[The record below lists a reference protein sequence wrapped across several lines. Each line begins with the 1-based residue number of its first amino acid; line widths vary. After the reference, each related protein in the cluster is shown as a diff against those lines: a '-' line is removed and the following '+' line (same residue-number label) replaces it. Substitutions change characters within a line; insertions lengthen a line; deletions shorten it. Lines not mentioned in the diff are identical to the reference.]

1 MSENL
6 RGASVVMMNRIF
18 KKHFSKQVQR
28 WKFRANPER
37 QAEYVER
44 EYKQTSPE
52 RYEFVARLGAAQIL
66 SKLQDH
72 ILYKEKVR
80 SFRALN
86 TFANRKRIEMEQDE
100 SITERVGLLERQNIL
115 MEELRAYKNET
126 ETLNHELD
134 DKEKNLRDAMELNT
148 ILSLRI
154 NYMITQKFLNLID
167 KVFESVEYRQMND
180 AYDALI
186 DEANENF
193 EREEMFIDEDF

>member
-28 WKFRANPER
+28 WKFRANLER

-52 RYEFVARLGAAQIL
+52 KYEFVARLGAAQIL

-193 EREEMFIDEDF
+193 EKEEMFIDEDF